1 MLCVCTL
8 GGCIKLFDRP
18 SQPIAQ
24 NKSEKHYDY
33 TYMYYKTPVIDVDGK
48 IAGYQIKKS
57 KTKKRSSLKILPP
70 PQKKTFWVYIAE
82 WFWFLVIAFV
92 ILFIIS
98 PGTAIWL
105 LSKSK
110 AAVNKALTQMT
121 EAVDEHVTSDDGN
134 GGAKSL
140 KDLLHKSMDSDTR
153 TFVNKNFRGKT

>member
-1 MLCVCTL
+1 
-8 GGCIKLFDRP
+8 
-18 SQPIAQ
+18 
-24 NKSEKHYDY
+24 
-33 TYMYYKTPVIDVDGK
+33 MYYKTPVIDVDGK
-48 IAGYQIKKS
+48 IAGYQKS

-70 PQKKTFWVYIAE
+70 PPKKTFWVYIAE

-134 GGAKSL
+134 GGE
-140 KDLLHKSMDSDTR
+140 HHH
-153 TFVNKNFRGKT
+153 GHG